1 LAMGDEL
8 NRDIRE
14 LWHDYEFLTKEISK
28 FIDARNDEMVEELV
42 RQRQKLE
49 TFITEKND
57 REYHKTPAGKTLI
70 GSILALNQEAAKRLQ
85 HRYNT
90 LQNQHKVFL
99 AYDGDINS
107 MYLSHSLD
115 ENL

>member
-1 LAMGDEL
+1 MGDEL
-8 NRDIRE
+8 NRGILE
-14 LWHDYEFLTKEISK
+14 LWRDYEFLTKEISK

-49 TFITEKND
+49 TFIQEKND
-57 REYHKTPAGKTLI
+57 QDYHKTPEGKALI
-70 GSILALNQEAAKRLQ
+70 GSILALNQAAAKRLQ

-90 LQNQHKVFL
+90 LQNRHKLFL
-99 AYDGDINS
+99 AYEGDTNS